1 MYAAPPPPPPHHQQ
15 SMMSPPPMRQSP
27 YPPSPFDP
35 HSRQS
40 LEDVG
45 DTERAMGWHGSNQ
58 RASMSDVKLTGGGH
72 HYDSDDDDMLMV
84 PQEQRKRRT
93 CMDKVCCGCCTCYP
107 RWLRYICCVIFL
119 LVIALAIV
127 IGVLAA
133 TFKVPDVSMNGL
145 EGEPQVSMTGETV
158 NMNFTLAISVDN
170 PNVEGITFEKI
181 EAKAY
186 YPNHHDTQIGGGE
199 LDNVHINKQAVTNIS
214 FPFNLKVDA
223 ADDSSKAIMS
233 DLLSKCGMTGGEA
246 QQITIDY
253 DVIPTVKFG
262 VIPISFTISNHAN
275 FDCPVS
281 NLLSSGADGLASLI
295 PGGVSPPAGA

>member
-1 MYAAPPPPPPHHQQ
+1 MRNKHIYFCISSSVSVSKGTKGFEPPWQPSPFSFFFFYHHFFLSLTLHLFFFFFVMSYHNQMYAAPPPPPPHHQQ

-58 RASMSDVKLTGGGH
+58 RASMSDVKLTGGGGH

-93 CMDKVCCGCCTCYP
+93 CMDKICCGCCTCYP

-181 EAKAY
+181 EAK
-186 YPNHHDTQIGGGE
+186 
-199 LDNVHINKQAVTNIS
+199 V
-214 FPFNLKVDA
+214 
-223 ADDSSKAIMS
+223 
-233 DLLSKCGMTGGEA
+233 
-246 QQITIDY
+246 
-253 DVIPTVKFG
+253 
-262 VIPISFTISNHAN
+262 
-275 FDCPVS
+275 
-281 NLLSSGADGLASLI
+281 
-295 PGGVSPPAGA
+295 

>member
-1 MYAAPPPPPPHHQQ
+1 MRNKHIYFCISSSVSVCVERHKRIRVALATTIPFFFLLFLQPLFFPSLALQLFFLFHHPMSYHNQMYASPPPPPPHHQQ

-181 EAKAY
+181 EAKVCSM
-186 YPNHHDTQIGGGE
+186 D
-199 LDNVHINKQAVTNIS
+199 
-214 FPFNLKVDA
+214 
-223 ADDSSKAIMS
+223 
-233 DLLSKCGMTGGEA
+233 DLLLGMGAKNEATSGGYSDEGLKTGFIFWA
-246 QQITIDY
+246 T
-253 DVIPTVKFG
+253 T
-262 VIPISFTISNHAN
+262 
-275 FDCPVS
+275 
-281 NLLSSGADGLASLI
+281 
-295 PGGVSPPAGA
+295 